1 MSQHQNNLLQIY
13 FITIDLQV
21 TYNCCLP
28 ITENTCQ
35 MSVLS
40 VFLGTLVRLP
50 PKEEEGEMNPSAAAA
65 SDNFGA

>member
-1 MSQHQNNLLQIY
+1 
-13 FITIDLQV
+13 
-21 TYNCCLP
+21 
-28 ITENTCQ
+28 